1 MIDWPKL
8 LLNLRAFG
16 LSDSKISRHTGIGRA
31 AISHYIWGSV
41 NEPTFTKGYK
51 LLELHQRCCP
61 DKHAREV
68 YGKA

>member
-1 MIDWPKL
+1 MIPWHQL
-8 LLNLRAFG
+8 ILNLRRFG

-31 AISHYIWGSV
+31 AISHYIRGSV

-61 DKHAREV
+61 EIHAREV